1 MLLARRAKS
10 PFKWSFPG
18 GRVEPGETSEDAAIR
33 EAREEVSVEI
43 QILAKSGE
51 REVPLPGKRYVISI
65 FAARIVSGEEKTGPE
80 ASETGWF
87 HISEIAAL
95 DTTEGLAE
103 AAQAAAKLVEAAKA

>member
-1 MLLARRAKS
+1 VLLARRAKS

-65 FAARIVSGEEKTGPE
+65 FAARIVSGEGKTGAE